1 MTGGRRTGD
10 AEFRQVMASLASD
23 SEGWSGPAG
32 DDFVA
37 LMQRVFAR
45 MITGR
50 GHGSRGGS
58 LLVDPT
64 DAVAEAV
71 LVVEG
76 PDRLSLSQNAQR
88 ILEMDRPLGY
98 VVGAVATNL
107 SRADMAG
114 HMGAGSRQVSRGSS
128 RILHFDDLSR
138 ALEDDPLDRL
148 ATQPAWARGPDGT
161 SPEARIVIGAF
172 VGVLVQRF
180 RARSEA
186 ICRGL
191 EVAGTAALAGDAGVG
206 MTPATSRRRIG
217 RFVKEL
223 PSLRGSFDRSQAQAF
238 AWLLFGTERH
248 PEWSLLAECAR
259 AVREGDAVKVSPW
272 HARHARTVAARPGQ
286 VRREPGRQPALF
298 APPIESARRIR
309 VTA

>member
-1 MTGGRRTGD
+1 MTEGRGTED
-10 AEFRQVMASLASD
+10 AEFRQVMESLASD

-45 MITGR
+45 MIAGR
-50 GHGSRGGS
+50 GRGSRGGS

-76 PDRLSLSQNAQR
+76 PDRLSRSQNVNR
-88 ILEMDRPLGY
+88 ILAMERPLGY
-98 VVGAVATNL
+98 VVGAVAANL
-107 SRADMAG
+107 SRADLAG
-114 HMGAGSRQVSRGSS
+114 RMGAGSRQVSRGSL
-128 RILHFDDLSR
+128 RILHFDELSR
-138 ALEDDPLDRL
+138 ALDGEPLDRL
-148 ATQPAWARGPDGT
+148 SAQPAWARGPDGT
-161 SPEARIVIGAF
+161 SPEARMVVGVF
-172 VGVLVQRF
+172 VGLLAQRF
-180 RARSEA
+180 HVRSEA

-191 EVAGTAALAGDAGVG
+191 EVAGTAALAGDAGAG
-206 MTPATSRRRIG
+206 MTPATSRRRVG
-217 RFVKEL
+217 RFMKEL
-223 PSLRGSFDRSQAQAF
+223 PSLRGSFDRAQAQAF

-272 HARHARTVAARPGQ
+272 HARNARTVAARPGQ
-286 VRREPGRQPALF
+286 GRREPGRQPALF
-298 APPIESARRIR
+298 APPVETARPSRM
-309 VTA
+309 TA